1 MPYQY
6 KYKGKTSYQISDSWQ
21 MDPETKILIVD
32 DEPANVD
39 MLIQELEEEGYNLLA
54 AYDGEEALIMAQE
67 HQPNLILLDVMMPKV
82 DGFTVCRI
90 LKGSGKT
97 VLIPVILLTALRS
110 QEDRVRGIE
119 AGADDFISKP
129 FDRDE
134 LLAKIRSLLRQK
146 RYRDEQ
152 EKGLKEQLQG
162 TMKDLEQ
169 ARLELALAQE
179 RIEML
184 EHAKDQLSKF
194 VPESVRKMAETDP
207 EAYGFQKVETDA
219 TVLFL
224 DIGGYSS
231 MCESLDDERVNFLVE
246 KYFSEFLD
254 EIRKGKGEINETAGD
269 GLMIIF
275 HDKNQESHARTT
287 VSTAIAIYYKTL
299 KVNAELRGK
308 FESTVVNMG
317 INSGKVF
324 LGATKFEGMSASRWT
339 FTASGLTTVLA
350 ARIAG
355 LATEGKI
362 LLGPETVNRLQEEF
376 MIQPFGEHRL
386 KNISNP
392 VPVYR
397 LVV

>member
-1 MPYQY
+1 
-6 KYKGKTSYQISDSWQ
+6 
-21 MDPETKILIVD
+21 MDPAAATILIVD
-32 DEPANVD
+32 DEPVNIE
-39 MLIQELEEEGYNLLA
+39 MLRQELDEEGYRLLTA
-54 AYDGEEALIMAQE
+54 GDGEEALIKVQE
-67 HQPNLILLDVMMPKV
+67 HRLDLILLDVMMPRV
-82 DGFTVCRI
+82 DGLTVCRI

-110 QEDRVRGIE
+110 HEDRLRGIE

-134 LLAKIRSLLRQK
+134 LLAKIRSMLRQK
-146 RYRDEQ
+146 RHRDGQEQ
-152 EKGLKEQLQG
+152 KLKDQLQN
-162 TMKDLEQ
+162 TMRDLEQ
-169 ARLELALAQE
+169 ARLDLARAE
-179 RIEML
+179 KRIDML
-184 EHAKDQLSKF
+184 ERAKNQLSKF
-194 VPESVRKMAETDP
+194 VPLSVSRMAESDP
-207 EAYGFQKVETDA
+207 EAAGLQKVETDA

-254 EIRKGKGEINETAGD
+254 DVKKGCGEINETAGD
-269 GLMIIF
+269 GLMIVF
-275 HDKNQESHARTT
+275 HENEQHARCA

-299 KVNAELRGK
+299 KVNAELRGR
-308 FESTVVNMG
+308 FNPTVVNMG

-324 LGATKFEGMSASRWT
+324 LGATRFEGMSAARWT

-355 LATEGKI
+355 LAAEGQI
-362 LLGPETVNRLQEEF
+362 LLGPQTVNRLQEQF
-376 MIQPFGEHRL
+376 LIKPFGEHRL
-386 KNISNP
+386 KNISRP
-392 VPVYR
+392 VTVYQ

>member
-1 MPYQY
+1 
-6 KYKGKTSYQISDSWQ
+6 
-21 MDPETKILIVD
+21 
-32 DEPANVD
+32 
-39 MLIQELEEEGYNLLA
+39 
-54 AYDGEEALIMAQE
+54 
-67 HQPNLILLDVMMPKV
+67 
-82 DGFTVCRI
+82 
-90 LKGSGKT
+90 
-97 VLIPVILLTALRS
+97 
-110 QEDRVRGIE
+110 
-119 AGADDFISKP
+119 
-129 FDRDE
+129 
-134 LLAKIRSLLRQK
+134 
-146 RYRDEQ
+146 
-152 EKGLKEQLQG
+152 
-162 TMKDLEQ
+162 
-169 ARLELALAQE
+169 
-179 RIEML
+179 ML
-184 EHAKDQLSKF
+184 ERAKDQLSKF
-194 VPESVRKMAETDP
+194 VPMSVRKMAETDP
-207 EAYGFQKVETDA
+207 DTYGFQKVETDA

-231 MCESLDDERVNFLVE
+231 MCESMDDERVNFLVE

-275 HDKNQESHARTT
+275 QDKDQESHARTT